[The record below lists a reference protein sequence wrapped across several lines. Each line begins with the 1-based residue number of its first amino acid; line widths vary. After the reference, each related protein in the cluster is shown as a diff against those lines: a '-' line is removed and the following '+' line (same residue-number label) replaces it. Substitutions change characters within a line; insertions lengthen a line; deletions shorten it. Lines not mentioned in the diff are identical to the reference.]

1 MNKIKIVHIIASLG
15 KGGAER
21 FVVDLCNELA
31 KNDQNEV
38 HLLSL
43 AENEDSNSFI
53 NDVSDRVHYYSF
65 NKKPGFSFQVILKL
79 TRWLNA
85 VKPDIVSTHTNSFE
99 YAIPYRILNH
109 VTKFFHT
116 IHSTANTE
124 CTNSTVKNIRKLL
137 YKNNWVVPVT
147 ISKNGSQTF
156 KDYYQLNNDIII
168 ENGRN
173 SLKTTGNYNALVSEY
188 KSQSSAFLLV
198 HVGRISS
205 EKNQQLLI
213 ESVQYFNQT
222 EKQKCKLLIIGE
234 VQNEALYDILQK
246 KVDNDKFIAFLGAKD
261 NIGDYLSVADA
272 FCLSSDFEGMP
283 ISLIEALSVG
293 CTSVCT
299 PVGGIKNMIEHGVNG
314 FLSVDNTVK
323 SYYEALK
330 TSMFFKNKESIKENS
345 LNDFKSKY
353 HISISATKYAAAYY
367 NKLELIKH

>member
-31 KNDQNEV
+31 ICDQNDV
-38 HLLSL
+38 HLISL

-53 NDVSDRVHYYSF
+53 NDVSQRVHYYSF
-65 NKKPGFSFQVILKL
+65 NKKRGFSLSVILKL
-79 TRWLNA
+79 TKWLN
-85 VKPDIVSTHTNSFE
+85 VIKPDIVSTHTNSFE
-99 YAIPYRILNH
+99 YALPYRIFNH
-109 VTKFFHT
+109 NAKFFHT

-124 CTNSTVKNIRKLL
+124 CSNNTVKSIRKVF

-147 ISKNGSQTF
+147 ISKNGSETF

-173 SLKTTGNYNALVSEY
+173 SLKTTANYNTLIAEY
-188 KSQSSAFLLV
+188 RSQSNTFLLV
-198 HVGRISS
+198 HIGRISN
-205 EKNQQLLI
+205 EKNQKLLI
-213 ESVQYFNQT
+213 EAVQYFNKI
-222 EKQKCKLLIIGE
+222 EKPKCKLLIIGE
-234 VQNEALYDILQK
+234 VQNELLYGNLK
-246 KVDNDKFIAFLGAKD
+246 NMVDNDNMITFLGARD
-261 NIGDYLSVADA
+261 NIGDYLSIADA

-293 CTSVCT
+293 CTTVCT

-323 SYYEALK
+323 SYYEVLK
-330 TSMFFKNKESIKENS
+330 TSMFFKNKELIKENS
-345 LNDFKSKY
+345 LNAFKSKY
-353 HISISATKYAAAYY
+353 HISISATKYAAAYTK
-367 NKLELIKH
+367 N